1 MHPRR
6 RLIVFGKA
14 PVPGGVKTR
23 LAPALGPRG
32 SAALYLAFLD
42 DTLRA
47 ASEVAGAEVELWVP
61 DAATGRSA
69 LEARYPG
76 LRVRR
81 QQGRGLGAR
90 LRGAF
95 ARSFDEGVDY
105 VLVTGSDHPTLPS
118 SYLGRAL
125 AALRGAHLVLGP
137 TEDGGYYAVG
147 LRRYAWPA
155 AAGLFEGIP
164 WSTSGVLA
172 ATRERAE
179 RLGLCHVE
187 LPSWYDVD
195 VPEDLARLEADAP
208 PESATARAL
217 RELEGSVRS

>member
-1 MHPRR
+1 M
-6 RLIVFGKA
+6 
-14 PVPGGVKTR
+14 PGRVKTR

-32 SAALYLAFLD
+32 AATLYLAFLD
-42 DTLRA
+42 DTLRS

-61 DAATGRSA
+61 DASPGRTE

-81 QQGRGLGAR
+81 QHGRGLGAR

-95 ARSFDEGVDY
+95 ATSFEEGVDY

-118 SYLGRAL
+118 SYLRRAL

-155 AAGLFEGIP
+155 ASGLFERIP
-164 WSTSGVLA
+164 WSTSRVLD
-172 ATRERAE
+172 ATRQRAE

-195 VPEDLARLEADAP
+195 VPEDLARLGADAAP
-208 PESATARAL
+208 ASATARAL
-217 RELEGSVRS
+217 RDLEGSLRP